1 MMLTCRESA
10 KLISDELDRKL
21 PLWLRLG
28 LRVHLMM
35 CSACRAYRQQLGALN
50 KLISERFRG
59 DRPADTADPQSLSNA
74 ARQRIKAALRDQAR

>member
-1 MMLTCRESA
+1 MLTCRESA
-10 KLISDELDRKL
+10 KLISDGLDRKL

-50 KLISERFRG
+50 KLISERFRA
-59 DRPADTADPQSLSNA
+59 DWPADATEPQSLSDG
-74 ARQRIKAALRDQAR
+74 ARQRIKAALRDQAH